1 MEFRTKIEIDKPHFQ
16 IEPCEEILFVGSCF
30 ADAIGRRFSDE
41 GFPATINP
49 YGVMYNPASIL
60 HTIERWIPTQL
71 EKGKLPRIVFLTLGT
86 NHVYR
91 LKSTGEIVDNCE
103 KRPHRLFQEEQLTI
117 AQCADAL
124 RECAALL
131 RQVNP
136 DVRIILTVS
145 PIRYAKYGFH
155 GSQLSKATLLLA
167 IDELITRSMS
177 ADASTRSLSS
187 LYYFPAYEIVN
198 DELRDY
204 RFYGADMLHPSDQ
217 AVEYIWQQM
226 TAHLL
231 SDEAR
236 QFLAEWQPIRQALH
250 HQPFHP
256 DSEEYLRFRK
266 QTEERLAAFRKK
278 YPHISI

>member
-1 MEFRTKIEIDKPHFQ
+1 MKFRTEVTIEQPEWRISPDSRL
-16 IEPCEEILFVGSCF
+16 LFVGSCF
-30 ADAIGRRFSDE
+30 ATNIGQRFVDNQ
-41 GFPATINP
+41 FQTVVNP
-49 YGVMYNPASIL
+49 FGVMYNPVSIL
-60 HTIERWIPTQL
+60 HTLRRLYDGSSSFSPDF
-71 EKGKLPRIVFLTLGT
+71 VFLTLGT

-91 LKSTGEIVDNCE
+91 LRETGEIVDNCE

-124 RECAALL
+124 REGAALL

-217 AVEYIWQQM
+217 TVEYIWQQM